1 MRCFN
6 CNQYN
11 PMGQIYTLKLKN
23 EYHICSSC
31 IAKAM
36 GDIKFDGTT
45 PPKRVRDRKN
55 FLFYDKVIKR
65 LSEYMPTIFK
75 NDGF

>member
-6 CNQYN
+6 CNQYS

-23 EYHICSSC
+23 EYHICSRC

-36 GDIKFDGTT
+36 GDVKFDGTT
-45 PPKRVRDRKN
+45 PPKRVRDKKN
-55 FLFYDKVIKR
+55 LLFYSKVLEK
-65 LSEYMPTIFK
+65 LSKYTTFV
-75 NDGF
+75 